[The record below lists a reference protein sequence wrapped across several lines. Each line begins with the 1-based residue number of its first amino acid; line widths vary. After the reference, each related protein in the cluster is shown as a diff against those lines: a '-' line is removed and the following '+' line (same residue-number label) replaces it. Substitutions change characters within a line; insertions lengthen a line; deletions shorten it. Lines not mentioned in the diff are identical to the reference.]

1 MKKPLLKLSVFALV
15 AFLFVTAG
23 CGDNKNPLKDIE
35 NSLKNA
41 GDYSIILEDMKEE
54 GNFFKKYYHKYKIV
68 RQGKSD
74 STTGWLEV
82 TEDFFR
88 ANAPLLGMAIAG
100 MAGGKRLAA
109 AAPPGYQYVGNT
121 RYGRWERDSMGR
133 YFWLFSP
140 AMPYFGTYYYNKPIY
155 RTGYQRYKKTAAKR
169 KIPYFGSKNEFGTNG
184 SFTKK
189 TKPTFFARR
198 MAKERARK
206 ASFSQRVGRRIGRT
220 RTNFRGRSG
229 GRGK

>member
-1 MKKPLLKLSVFALV
+1 MKNHTSRL
-15 AFLFVTAG
+15 FLFVFLAFFIVAAG
-23 CGDNKNPLKDIE
+23 CADDKNPLKDIE
-35 NSLKNA
+35 NSLKNT

-68 RQGKSD
+68 KSD
-74 STTGWLEV
+74 KSDTTTGWLEV

-88 ANAPLLGMAIAG
+88 ASAPLLGMTIAG
-100 MAGGKRLAA
+100 MAGDKRLAA
-109 AAPPGYQYVGNT
+109 AVPPGYQYVGNR
-121 RYGRWERDSMGR
+121 RYGRWRTDHLGR
-133 YFWLFSP
+133 SFWIFNSR
-140 AMPYFGTYYYNKPIY
+140 MPYFGTYYSNKPIY
-155 RTGYQRYKKTAAKR
+155 RNSYRHYKRTAAKR
-169 KIPYFGSKNEFGTNG
+169 KTPYFGSKNEFGTNG

-189 TKPTFFARR
+189 TKRSFFARR

-229 GRGK
+229 GWGK